1 MNNLPGLNFQ
11 LGEDI
16 DALRDTVREFA
27 QAEIAPRAAEAD
39 RNDQFPMDLWRKMGD
54 LGVLGITVGEEFG
67 GANMGYLAHMIA
79 MEEISRASASV
90 GLSYGAHSNLC
101 VNQIKRNGTPEQRNK
116 YLPKLISG
124 EHVGALAMSE
134 PGAGSDV
141 ISMKLKAEDKGGYY
155 LLNGI
160 KMWITNGPDA
170 DTLVVYAK
178 TEPELCARGVT
189 AFLIEKGMKGF
200 SVAQKLDKL
209 GMRGSHTG
217 EHVGAL
223 AMSEPGAGSDVL
235 SMKLRAEDKGGYY
248 LLNGSKMWITN
259 GPDADTLV
267 LYAKTEPE
275 LGARGVTAFLIEKGM
290 PGFSIAQKLDKL
302 GMRGSH
308 TGELVFQN
316 VEVPAENILGG
327 LNNGAKVL
335 MSGLDYERAVLTGG
349 PLGIMQAVM
358 DNVVPYI
365 HERKQF
371 GQSIGEF
378 QLIQGK
384 VADMY
389 TVLQAGRS
397 FAYTVAKNLDLL
409 GADHVRQVRK
419 DCASVILWCAEK
431 ATWMAGEGVQIFGGN
446 GYINDYPLG
455 RLWRDAKLY
464 EIGAGTSEIRRM
476 LIGRELFAETC

>member
-1 MNNLPGLNFQ
+1 MNLPGLDFQ

-16 DALRDTVREFA
+16 DALRDAVRDFA
-27 QAEIAPRAAEAD
+27 QAEIAPRAADID
-39 RNDQFPMDLWRKMGD
+39 RSDQFPMDLWRKMGE
-54 LGVLGITVGEEFG
+54 LGVLGITVSEAYG

-101 VNQIKRNGTPEQRNK
+101 VNQIKRNGTEAQRAR

-141 ISMKLKAEDKGGYY
+141 ISMKLRAEWKDPSSAGGGFY
-155 LLNGI
+155 LLNGN

-178 TEPELCARGVT
+178 SEPELGARGVT

-217 EHVGAL
+217 E
-223 AMSEPGAGSDVL
+223 
-235 SMKLRAEDKGGYY
+235 
-248 LLNGSKMWITN
+248 
-259 GPDADTLV
+259 
-267 LYAKTEPE
+267 
-275 LGARGVTAFLIEKGM
+275 
-290 PGFSIAQKLDKL
+290 
-302 GMRGSH
+302 
-308 TGELVFQN
+308 LVFKD
-316 VEVPAENILGG
+316 VEVPAENVLGAVNG
-327 LNNGAKVL
+327 GAKVL
-335 MSGLDYERAVLTGG
+335 MSGLDYERAVLAAG
-349 PLGIMQAVM
+349 PIGIMQAVM

-365 HERKQF
+365 HDRKQF

-389 TVLQAGRS
+389 TVLQAGRA
-397 FAYTVAKNLDLL
+397 FCYTVGKNLDAL
-409 GADHVRQVRK
+409 GAEHVRQVRK

-431 ATWMAGEGVQIFGGN
+431 ATWMAGEGIQIFGGN
-446 GYINDYPLG
+446 GYINEYPLG

-476 LIGRELFAETC
+476 LIGRELFAETM

>member
-1 MNNLPGLNFQ
+1 MSNLPGLNFQ

-16 DALRDTVREFA
+16 DALRDAVRAFA
-27 QAEIAPRAAEAD
+27 DAEIAPRAAEID
-39 RNDQFPMDLWRKMGD
+39 RSDQFPMDLWRKMGELGI
-54 LGVLGITVGEEFG
+54 LGVTVPEEYG
-67 GANMGYLAHMIA
+67 GANMGYLAHMVA
-79 MEEISRASASV
+79 MEEISRGSASV

-101 VNQIKRNGTPEQRNK
+101 VNQINRNGNAAQKAK

-155 LLNGI
+155 VLNGN

-178 TEPELCARGVT
+178 TEPELGARGVT
-189 AFLIEKGMKGF
+189 AFLIEKGMK
-200 SVAQKLDKL
+200 
-209 GMRGSHTG
+209 
-217 EHVGAL
+217 
-223 AMSEPGAGSDVL
+223 
-235 SMKLRAEDKGGYY
+235 
-248 LLNGSKMWITN
+248 
-259 GPDADTLV
+259 
-267 LYAKTEPE
+267 
-275 LGARGVTAFLIEKGM
+275 
-290 PGFSIAQKLDKL
+290 GFSIAQKLDKL

-316 VEVPAENILGG
+316 VEVPAENVLGAVNG
-327 LNNGAKVL
+327 GAKVL

-349 PLGIMQAVM
+349 PLGIMQSVM

-365 HERKQF
+365 HDRKQF

-389 TVLQAGRS
+389 TVLQAARS
-397 FAYTVAKNLDLL
+397 FAYTVAKNLDML
-409 GADHVRQVRK
+409 GSEHVRQVRK
-419 DCASVILWCAEK
+419 DCASVILWTAEK

-446 GYINDYPLG
+446 GYINEYPLG

-476 LIGRELFAETC
+476 LIGRELFAETM

>member
-1 MNNLPGLNFQ
+1 MAGGDYTVNLPGLNFQ

-16 DALRDTVREFA
+16 DALRDAVAEFA
-27 QAEIAPRAAEAD
+27 KREIAPRAAEID
-39 RNDQFPMDLWRKMGD
+39 RSDQFPMDLWEKMGA
-54 LGVLGITVGEEFG
+54 LGVLGITVEEEYG
-67 GANMGYLAHMIA
+67 GAQMGYLAHMIA

-101 VNQIKRNGTPEQRNK
+101 VNQIRRNGTPEQRAK
-116 YLPKLISG
+116 YLPKLI
-124 EHVGALAMSE
+124 
-134 PGAGSDV
+134 
-141 ISMKLKAEDKGGYY
+141 
-155 LLNGI
+155 
-160 KMWITNGPDA
+160 
-170 DTLVVYAK
+170 
-178 TEPELCARGVT
+178 
-189 AFLIEKGMKGF
+189 
-200 SVAQKLDKL
+200 
-209 GMRGSHTG
+209 TG

-223 AMSEPGAGSDVL
+223 AMSEPGAGSDVV
-235 SMKLRAEDKGGYY
+235 SMKLRAQDKGGYY

-267 LYAKTEPE
+267 VYAKTDPE
-275 LGARGVTAFLIEKGM
+275 MGARGMTAFLVEKGM

-316 VEVPAENILGG
+316 VEIPESHVLGG
-327 LNNGAKVL
+327 VGEGAKVL
-335 MSGLDYERAVLTGG
+335 MSGLDYERAVLSGG
-349 PLGIMQAVM
+349 PLGIMQSVM
-358 DNVVPYI
+358 DEIIPYI

-378 QLIQGK
+378 QLMQGK

-389 TVLQAGRS
+389 STLQAGRA
-397 FAYTVAKNLDLL
+397 FAYTVAKNLDAL
-409 GADHVRQVRK
+409 GSEHVRQVRK
-419 DCASVILWCAEK
+419 DCASVILWTAEK
-431 ATWMAGEGVQIFGGN
+431 ATWMAGEGIQIFGGN

-476 LIGRELFAETC
+476 LIGRELFAETM

>member
-1 MNNLPGLNFQ
+1 MSPLPGLDFQ

-16 DALRDTVREFA
+16 DALRDAVRAFA
-27 QAEIAPRAAEAD
+27 DAEIAPRAAEID
-39 RNDQFPMDLWRKMGD
+39 RSDQFPMDLWRKMGE
-54 LGVLGITVGEEFG
+54 LGVLGITVPEAYG
-67 GANMGYLAHMIA
+67 GANMGYLAHMVA
-79 MEEISRASASV
+79 MEEISRGSASV

-101 VNQIKRNGTPEQRNK
+101 VNQIKRNGSEAQKSK
-116 YLPKLISG
+116 YLPRLISG

-155 LLNGI
+155 LLNGS

-178 TEPELCARGVT
+178 TEPETDGPHASLPPEGARRPSGGRAAGGGARSIT

-217 EHVGAL
+217 E
-223 AMSEPGAGSDVL
+223 
-235 SMKLRAEDKGGYY
+235 
-248 LLNGSKMWITN
+248 
-259 GPDADTLV
+259 
-267 LYAKTEPE
+267 
-275 LGARGVTAFLIEKGM
+275 
-290 PGFSIAQKLDKL
+290 
-302 GMRGSH
+302 
-308 TGELVFQN
+308 LVFSN
-316 VEVPAENILGG
+316 VEVPAANILGG
-327 LNNGAKVL
+327 LNGGARVL
-335 MSGLDYERAVLTGG
+335 MSGLDYERAVLAAG
-349 PLGIMQAVM
+349 PIGIMQAVM
-358 DNVVPYI
+358 DHVVPYI
-365 HERKQF
+365 HDRKQF

-389 TVLQAGRS
+389 TVLQAARA
-397 FAYTVAKNLDLL
+397 FAYTVGKNLDKL

-476 LIGRELFAETC
+476 LIGRELFAETM